1 MLLNILKHV
10 LPFWSDLQQTASTDL
25 VSRYFHAETH
35 SRAGV
40 RQPILAGRNPL
51 RVNLHVPAQ
60 HVNVSSLRTAIERE
74 HGAPRRLKPRVCSSV
89 VNLKLRDLACT
100 FPGEGLDR
108 NKGSYKLSYANLH
121 LPGHYARQPNHL
133 FPSLL

>member
-1 MLLNILKHV
+1 MSLNIRKHV
-10 LPFWSDLQQTASTDL
+10 PPLWPDLQQTTSTDL
-25 VSRYFHAETH
+25 FFRFLLAEIY
-35 SRAGV
+35 SRANV
-40 RQPILAGRNPL
+40 RQLILAGRNPL
-51 RVNLHVPAQ
+51 RFDLHVPAQ
-60 HVNVSSLRTAIERE
+60 HVEVGSLRTAIERE
-74 HGAPRRLKPRVCSSV
+74 HGAPRRLKPRVCSRV